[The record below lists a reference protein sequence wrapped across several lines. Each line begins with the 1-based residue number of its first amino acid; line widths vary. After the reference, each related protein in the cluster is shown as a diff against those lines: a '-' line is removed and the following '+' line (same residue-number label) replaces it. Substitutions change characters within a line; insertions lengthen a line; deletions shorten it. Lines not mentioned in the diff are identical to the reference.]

1 MPSDSIVVDGPA
13 AMKRI
18 LRFLDWV
25 EEHEGE
31 LDGILF
37 DVDGTLVRGEAAIPG
52 ARRLL
57 DRLVSKSIPYLLVT
71 NDANHS
77 HGEKAAALKR
87 RGIEVSDDCIVSAG
101 DVVAKIV
108 RERGLSGQQFFV
120 MGDLGRPGYAETAG
134 VLVTRTMSELSLC
147 RGVIVGE
154 ENYNW
159 EPTFNAVI
167 NFFISN
173 PDAPFIVPNPDIYWP
188 DGERGIAIGAG
199 GKARFISLVLE
210 EYGVPLQPEYLGK
223 PHRAVFDY
231 ARTRLEEIRG
241 SRCEDPS
248 RIVMIGDSLRGDVRG
263 ANRAGYQSAL
273 VLTGITVPRQLD
285 GIGEDSDMRPDYL
298 VEAL

>member
-1 MPSDSIVVDGPA
+1 MPSDSITDDGPA
-13 AMKRI
+13 AMKQI
-18 LRFLDWV
+18 LRLLDWV
-25 EEHEGE
+25 EAHTGE

-37 DVDGTLVRGEAAIPG
+37 DVDGTLVRGEAALPG

-57 DRLVSKSIPYLLVT
+57 DRLESRSVPYLLVT

-77 HGEKAAALKR
+77 HEEKAASLGR
-87 RGIEVSDDCIVSAG
+87 LGIDVSTDYIVSAG

-108 RERGLSGQQFFV
+108 GERGFTGEQFFV

-134 VLVTRTMSELSLC
+134 LSVTRQRSELPRC

-188 DGERGIAIGAG
+188 DGEQGIAIGAG
-199 GKARFISLVLE
+199 GKARFITFVLE

-231 ARTRLEEIRG
+231 AHSRLEGIRG
-241 SRCEDPS
+241 EPCGDPS
-248 RIVMIGDSLRGDVRG
+248 RIVMVGDSLRGDIRG
-263 ANRAGYQSAL
+263 ANRAGFRSAL
-273 VLTGITVPRQLD
+273 VLTGITVPHQLD

-298 VEAL
+298 VEEL